1 MERNE
6 ASRWES
12 AILDGGP
19 ADGLRTRV
27 ADRPHVLQVTR
38 PCPPDD
44 PGDPDDSDSPGDLD
58 GHGGSGAAVR
68 VSALYVYRRDPR
80 TDRAPLRYTFDVA
93 SP

>member
-1 MERNE
+1 MEWNE

-12 AILDGGP
+12 AVLDGGP

-38 PCPPDD
+38 PCPPDGPD
-44 PGDPDDSDSPGDLD
+44 DHGDRDGSGDPDGPGAD
-58 GHGGSGAAVR
+58 VR

-80 TDRAPLRYTFDVA
+80 TDRPPLRYTFDVA

>member
-1 MERNE
+1 MDRNDT
-6 ASRWES
+6 SCWES
-12 AILDGGP
+12 AVLEGGP

-38 PCPPDD
+38 PCPPD
-44 PGDPDDSDSPGDLD
+44 GPDADME
-58 GHGGSGAAVR
+58 

-80 TDRAPLRYTFDVA
+80 TDCPPLRYTFDVA

>member
-1 MERNE
+1 MDRMDSNE

-12 AILDGGP
+12 AVLDGGP

-27 ADRPHVLQVTR
+27 ADRPHILQVTR
-38 PCPPDD
+38 PCPPDGPGD
-44 PGDPDDSDSPGDLD
+44 PGDPEGL
-58 GHGGSGAAVR
+58 GAGVR